1 MRTLYL
7 SGHGV
12 NLRVENARLIIR
24 DGCEFE
30 RPEPCE
36 YGLRPKYD
44 EYDNIVIYGH
54 SGNITLEALKWLSKQ
69 NIQLTVL
76 NWDGRLLTSITI
88 PEPKAG
94 GTRLAQY
101 QAFSSERRLEIA
113 RKIIDAKIRT
123 SITTLDWMVQR
134 YPELKDSKK
143 ACFDE
148 LTLYQS
154 KLPEADSIAKIR
166 GVEGMVARNYWL
178 IVAETFDKK
187 WEFEGRVFGKTGRP
201 MAAVDPINALFN
213 YGYSLIEAQCWRA
226 INANGLDPYIGF
238 VHEMAPGKSPLAYDL
253 QEPFRWMADI
263 AVINALE
270 QNVFEKKDFIRTDNY
285 VLRIL
290 PTGVG
295 KLLQEINSVLTS
307 KVEFKG
313 KSWEWGYIISQKT
326 GELADY
332 IIGKRSAPDL
342 ASPAPNMDRADSA
355 ELRQTIENMTYAQ
368 WQKMGFSKGT
378 LHNLK
383 KKVKSNGS
391 FRVYGKV
398 RDRIEEQ
405 SSRT

>member
-12 NLRVENARLIIR
+12 SLRVENARLLIR

-30 RPEPCE
+30 RANPCE
-36 YGLRPKYD
+36 YELKPKYD

-69 NIQLTVL
+69 NIQLTIL
-76 NWDGRLLTSITI
+76 NWDGRLLASITI

-113 RKIIDAKIRT
+113 RKIIDAKIRM
-123 SITTLDWMVQR
+123 SIATLDWMVQR

-143 ACFDE
+143 SCFDE
-148 LTLYQS
+148 LALYQS

-238 VHEMAPGKSPLAYDL
+238 VHETAPGKSPLAYDL
-253 QEPFRWMADI
+253 QEPFRWMADV
-263 AVINALE
+263 AVISALE
-270 QNVFEKKDFIRTDNY
+270 RNVFEKKDFIRTDNY
-285 VLRIL
+285 VLRIR
-290 PTGVG
+290 PEGVK

-307 KVEFKG
+307 KVDFKG
-313 KSWEWGYIISQKT
+313 KSWEWGYVIGQKT

-332 IIGKRSAPDL
+332 IVGKRSTLDL
-342 ASPAPNMDRADSA
+342 ASPAPNMDRTDSA

-383 KKVKSNGS
+383 KRAKSNES

-398 RDRIEEQ
+398 RGRLGEQ
-405 SSRT
+405 SGRT